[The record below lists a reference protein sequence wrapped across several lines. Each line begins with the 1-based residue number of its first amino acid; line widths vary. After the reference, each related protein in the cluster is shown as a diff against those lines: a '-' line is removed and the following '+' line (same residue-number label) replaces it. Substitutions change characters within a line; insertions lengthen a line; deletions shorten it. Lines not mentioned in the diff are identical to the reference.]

1 MCQLTDQPINP
12 ADVLAQV
19 GDDGT
24 GGVVLFLGQTR
35 DNSRGEKV
43 IGLEY
48 EAYESLALRQMEK
61 IAAEARQR
69 WPVRAIAIMHRTG
82 YLKIGEI
89 SVAIAVACAHR
100 GEAFEAC
107 RFAIDTLKKIVP
119 IWKKEFRPDG
129 SFWVEGIPIQTE
141 EKMVANILTLEE
153 RIAKLEKEAAALKLL
168 LSEKPKEPWWQ
179 KMVGMSEDNPLFDEM
194 VALCEANREKERS
207 EAEQAD

>member
-1 MCQLTDQPINP
+1 MTQLTDKPINT
-12 ADVLAQV
+12 ADVLAHV

-48 EAYESLALRQMEK
+48 EAYKSLALKQMEK
-61 IAAEARQR
+61 IEAEAHQR
-69 WPVRAIAIMHRTG
+69 WPVRAIAIVHRTG

-107 RFAIDTLKKIVP
+107 RFAIDTLKKTVP

-129 SFWVEGIPIQTE
+129 SFWVEGVPIQTKKQTQQE
-141 EKMVANILTLEE
+141 V
-153 RIAKLEKEAAALKLL
+153 
-168 LSEKPKEPWWQ
+168 
-179 KMVGMSEDNPLFDEM
+179 
-194 VALCEANREKERS
+194 
-207 EAEQAD
+207 

>member
-1 MCQLTDQPINP
+1 MIQLTDQPINP
-12 ADVLAQV
+12 SDILARV

-48 EAYESLALRQMEK
+48 EAYESLALKQMEK
-61 IAAEARQR
+61 IEAEARQR
-69 WPVRAIAIMHRTG
+69 WPVRAIAIVHRTG

-107 RFAIDTLKKIVP
+107 RFAIDTLKKTVP

-129 SFWVEGIPIQTE
+129 SFWVEGVPMQTPE
-141 EKMVANILTLEE
+141 
-153 RIAKLEKEAAALKLL
+153 
-168 LSEKPKEPWWQ
+168 
-179 KMVGMSEDNPLFDEM
+179 
-194 VALCEANREKERS
+194 
-207 EAEQAD
+207 

>member
-1 MCQLTDQPINP
+1 MIQLTDQPINP
-12 ADVLAQV
+12 ADILAQV

-43 IGLEY
+43 TGLEY
-48 EAYESLALRQMEK
+48 EAYESLALKQMEK

-69 WPVRAIAIMHRTG
+69 WPVRAIAIVHRTG

-100 GEAFEAC
+100 SEAFEAC
-107 RFAIDTLKKIVP
+107 RFAIDTLKKTVP

-129 SFWVEGIPIQTE
+129 SFWVEGVPIQTE
-141 EKMVANILTLEE
+141 EKKSDEGNLTLD
-153 RIAKLEKEAAALKLL
+153 K
-168 LSEKPKEPWWQ
+168 Q
-179 KMVGMSEDNPLFDEM
+179 K
-194 VALCEANREKERS
+194 
-207 EAEQAD
+207 